1 MTVLARSL
9 FLSLVLAGLASCTA
23 IAALD
28 RAAEPQNVYELR
40 PPDDIPVARA
50 TRSTQLIIEVPT
62 ASGAVGTDRILIRP
76 TPSQIAYLPDARW
89 SEPAPVMLQTALV
102 EALLATNAF
111 RFVGRRPLGPSGDV
125 ALVSDLTGFETRI
138 APETGTNSVQ
148 IRLTV
153 RLVRERD
160 ARILATQTFA
170 SSVPIPDTST
180 PAIIAGFEQT
190 SADVLE
196 QTIRWIITA
205 L

>member
-1 MTVLARSL
+1 MNALVRSL
-9 FLSLVLAGLASCTA
+9 FLCLVLAGLSGCTA

-40 PPDDIPVARA
+40 PPPDIPVARS
-50 TRSTQLIIEVPT
+50 TRSTQLIIEVPVT
-62 ASGAVGTDRILIRP
+62 SGAVGTDRILIRP

-89 SEPAPVMLQTALV
+89 SESAPVMLQTALV

-138 APETGTNSVQ
+138 APETDAASVE
-148 IRLTV
+148 IRLTA

-160 ARILATQTFA
+160 ARILATRTFA
-170 SSVPIPDTST
+170 SSVLVPDTST
-180 PAIIAGFEQT
+180 PAIIAGFEQA
-190 SADVLE
+190 SADVLG
-196 QTIRWIITA
+196 QTIRWIIGT